1 MILQTVI
8 YRLVNCH
15 LANYHLTNYLLVNYV
30 FSFQGLGWAVKY
42 SFIACG
48 VEMDLRSFS
57 LVKTHFDRLS
67 FEEVSLSIHF
77 YLLLSLACP

>member
-15 LANYHLTNYLLVNYV
+15 LANYHLTNYLLANYV
-30 FSFQGLGWAVKY
+30 FSFQGWAVKY
-42 SFIACG
+42 SFITRG